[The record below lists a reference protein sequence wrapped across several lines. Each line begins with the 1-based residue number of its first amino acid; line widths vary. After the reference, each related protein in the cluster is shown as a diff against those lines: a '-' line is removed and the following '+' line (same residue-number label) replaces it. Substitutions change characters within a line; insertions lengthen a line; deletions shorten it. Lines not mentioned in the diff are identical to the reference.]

1 MKEPFVSIILVN
13 FNGLRYTIPCIES
26 LNKMEYSQYELIVV
40 DNGSKD
46 GSLEALRKRHDI
58 ILIEAGSNVGFAKA
72 NNFGAA
78 RSSKKAEYIV
88 LLNNDTIVTP
98 PWLRELIAP
107 FKNDKTLG
115 AVMAKIH
122 NKYEKNEYRF
132 EGYGTMTA
140 LGYFSYAGLRN
151 EKITDKDLPE
161 LFYASGCTL
170 AYPKKLVSKPFDDD
184 YFIYAEDTYC
194 SWLLRLQGYHIKL
207 VPKSIVYHE
216 GSAVV
221 KDFRQM
227 SAFFTYLGER
237 NRIMNMMIFYSWW
250 SQIRLLPLGLIAAAL
265 NNLYDPKN
273 FLNRL
278 RAYGWIIAHP
288 LRIGKKRKYVQ
299 RFRKVS
305 DKHIFKY
312 MSYKLFEE
320 EHVSSGLFKKT
331 LQALNA
337 FAYGYCKWVGIKTKE
352 MYSFK
357 W

>member
-194 SWLLRLQGYHIKL
+194 SWLLRLQGYHIRL

-265 NNLYDPKN
+265 N
-273 FLNRL
+273 
-278 RAYGWIIAHP
+278 P
-288 LRIGKKRKYVQ
+288 LVIGKKRRYVQ
-299 RFRKVS
+299 RFRKIS
-305 DKHIFKY
+305 DRQIFKY

-320 EHVSSGLFKKT
+320 EHVSSGLFKKM
-331 LQALNA
+331 LQALNS
-337 FAYGYCKWVGIKTKE
+337 FAYGYCKLMGIKTKE